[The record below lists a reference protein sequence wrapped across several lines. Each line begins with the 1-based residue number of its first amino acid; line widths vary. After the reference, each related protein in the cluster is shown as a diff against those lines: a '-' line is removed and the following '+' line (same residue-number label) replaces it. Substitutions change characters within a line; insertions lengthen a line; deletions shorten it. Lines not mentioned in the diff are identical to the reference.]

1 MKVFSRVFG
10 VKNIN
15 DRIYKS
21 IENYFVKIV
30 FFDPEQIINVINFHI
45 LNMRNDGFYFT
56 ENLRTFHIEN
66 AAFFYKNSFFIRH
79 SMSILKGVKH

>member
-1 MKVFSRVFG
+1 MKAFSWVFG

-21 IENYFVKIV
+21 IENYFVKII
-30 FFDPEQIINVINFHI
+30 FINSENIINVIHFNI
-45 LNMRNDGFYFT
+45 LNMRNDGFNFT
-56 ENLRTFHIEN
+56 KNFWTFYIEN

-79 SMSILKGVKH
+79 